1 MERAVGEIVK
11 LESFE
16 LERSFQL
23 NGFPCINK
31 NLERIFQLHICRVN
45 DVFLYV
51 TRNFRQ
57 SVKKFEGLLEKMD
70 ELFIGLGYLGQFVLG
85 SDIQAAV
92 KGHLVTLEH
101 GIPRIWPRDEEGL
114 EIIALF
120 QRDNLLR
127 DLRDL
132 AVLSPPDQPRA
143 IVNFAIFD

>member
-1 MERAVGEIVK
+1 M
-11 LESFE
+11 SH
-16 LERSFQL
+16 
-23 NGFPCINK
+23 C
-31 NLERIFQLHICRVN
+31 
-45 DVFLYV
+45 YV
-51 TRNFRQ
+51 TADKLNFRQ

-92 KGHLVTLEH
+92 KVHLVTLEH

-114 EIIALF
+114 EIITLF

>member
-1 MERAVGEIVK
+1 MSHYNVTTVIT
-11 LESFE
+11 S
-16 LERSFQL
+16 QL
-23 NGFPCINK
+23 
-31 NLERIFQLHICRVN
+31 LSRY
-45 DVFLYV
+45 YV
-51 TRNFRQ
+51 TADKLDFRQ